1 MLKSQEGVADKAVNG
16 YSEMSSMVDC
26 AVFWESLV
34 ERKNHNTRKLIY

>member
-1 MLKSQEGVADKAVNG
+1 MVFEVKVAGGIADKAVNG

-34 ERKNHNTRKLIY
+34 ERTTTG